1 VQTCALPISTHSARK
16 GLSWTSPMPQNLPV
30 SRCGIFAESLRKSV
44 SGLSRSVASF
54 LYWVRISSAGRPR
67 RELNYL
73 EYHPTTFWRK
83 IRGQTPKSPQ
93 LHFEF
98 G

>member
-1 VQTCALPISTHSARK
+1 MKMTDALSTKRTF
-16 GLSWTSPMPQNLPV
+16 LDIPN
-30 SRCGIFAESLRKSV
+30 AESLRKSV
-44 SGLSRSVASF
+44 SGLSRSVANFS
-54 LYWVRISSAGRPR
+54 YWVRISSAGRPR